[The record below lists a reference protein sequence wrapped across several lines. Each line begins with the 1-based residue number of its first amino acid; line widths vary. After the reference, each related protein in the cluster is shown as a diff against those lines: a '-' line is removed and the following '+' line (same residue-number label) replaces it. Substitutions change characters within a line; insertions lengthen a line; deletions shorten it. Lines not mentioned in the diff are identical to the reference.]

1 LEEYYGGVI
10 GQCSLRSC
18 MMPIKIACDECG
30 QHYAF
35 DVEPANGRMPSK
47 VACPTCGMDGTVAA
61 NDFISQ
67 NLFPGQTITPPVIQP
82 IREEELA
89 SAPLPARP
97 GSASTSRRPDPRLG
111 LVSRE
116 QAEHEARAKVMWGD
130 SPAQIVSYLMVQG
143 FTHPE
148 ATSLADDLFRERTG
162 EVRKNGIGKIIKG
175 SLLMCVPIVAVV
187 FCLAIGFFIVKLVG
201 AAILVGVYGAYL
213 FIKGTLMALAPKSE
227 RGDVSEQ

>member
-1 LEEYYGGVI
+1 
-10 GQCSLRSC
+10 
-18 MMPIKIACDECG
+18 MPIKIACDECG

-35 DVEPANGRMPSK
+35 DVEPANGTMPSK
-47 VACPTCGMDGTVAA
+47 VACPTCGMDGTAAA

-67 NLFPGQTITPPVIQP
+67 NLFPGQTFTPPVIQP

-89 SAPLPARP
+89 SAPTSSRP
-97 GSASTSRRPDPRLG
+97 GSTSTGRRADPRLG

-130 SPAQIVSYLMVQG
+130 SPEQIVSYLMVQG

-148 ATSLADDLFRERTG
+148 AMSLTDDLFRERTA
-162 EVRKNGIGKIIKG
+162 EVRKTGIGKIIKG
-175 SLLMCVPIVAVV
+175 SLLMCVPVVAVIV
-187 FCLAIGFFIVKLVG
+187 CLAIGFFIVKLVG

-213 FIKGTLMALAPKSE
+213 VIRGLLMALAPKSE
-227 RGDVSEQ
+227 KGDVTDQ